1 MNFTGE
7 ESEKEFFEKSLEYWE
22 LVLDLGVSDMIKL
35 IKIATIFHEMR
46 HRLDELQ

>member
-22 LVLDLGVSDMIKL
+22 IVSDLNFSPMIKL